1 MLIRK
6 SRMTP
11 KEQRELENAA
21 AKEAKNRSD
30 LEFIA
35 LMTDVDIWDEEEEHE
50 QGR

>member
-35 LMTDVDIWDEEEEHE
+35 LMTDVDIWDDEEEEHE
-50 QGR
+50 